1 MFCFYWFIFI
11 LIIIGDI
18 VYLEKILFFIYCI
31 ICSLIGVLIFV
42 IIFGNVGVLIN
53 EMDVV
58 RNDF

>member
-18 VYLEKILFFIYCI
+18 VYLEKIVFFIYCI

>member
-58 RNDF
+58 CNDF